1 MPTISLEY
9 SDANMTRALNAF
21 NGPITPADGSA
32 VTQAELTTYLK
43 AIIKDRVAVHE
54 EAANTASWTMS
65 AFDTE

>member
-1 MPTISLEY
+1 MEY

-21 NGPITPADGSA
+21 NGPITPANGSS

-43 AIIKDRVAVHE
+43 DVILERVRVYE
-54 EAANTASWTMS
+54 RDQNEASWTMG